1 MNRIILSVFLSLTCV
16 VMMAQQ
22 AVKATWEMS
31 DKGNPSAVS
40 ITGAGSSLCTGKYVQ
55 GSNFA
60 TANMGT
66 LTKSGADTGFEAVN
80 YDPAFTTFTASTTV
94 SAATG
99 NLLWPSE

>member
-1 MNRIILSVFLSLTCV
+1 
-16 VMMAQQ
+16 MMAQN

-60 TANMGT
+60 AENMGT
-66 LTKSGADTGFEAVN
+66 LT
-80 YDPAFTTFTASTTV
+80 
-94 SAATG
+94 
-99 NLLWPSE
+99 